1 MRVAVFGVNHWGEQS
16 LLLALQVAIPVV
28 PAKPRADFLCYL
40 QALQEFKEIWKQE
53 FGEEISDDLAI
64 EEGINLLT
72 FFNAIYRPIKEEWV
86 KDYDNK

>member
-1 MRVAVFGVNHWGEQS
+1 MLS
-16 LLLALQVAIPVV
+16 T
-28 PAKPRADFLCYL
+28 